1 MRLYPKSYSKC
12 GFTLPEV
19 CVAIAVF
26 ATGMTALLYCAGSF
40 EKLCSMEKRR
50 VESVTA
56 AVSRMESLVDAAPA
70 CSDTLHMYPLSPSLR
85 RALAGARLFY
95 AETGDSL
102 VRFRRIV
109 WCR

>member
-1 MRLYPKSYSKC
+1 MRLYPKSYSKY

-50 VESVTA
+50 VETVTA
-56 AVSRMESLVDAAPA
+56 AVSRMESLIEVVPPCND
-70 CSDTLHMYPLSPSLR
+70 SLHMPPLPPPLR
-85 RALAGARLFY
+85 RALVGAHLYY

-109 WCR
+109 RCR